1 MDLVNK
7 RLDFFD
13 SFITNYQLD
22 KDNINLNIWCPFC
35 KHPSKNKLKMSIH
48 LEKGFYHCWLCDKK
62 GNNVPYLV
70 KQLNKNKFEE
80 SKRHFKLKTNVG
92 ISLFED
98 ENEDFEEDIRVDLP
112 KGFKFFIENSS
123 LSNPDVRDTFRYA
136 VKRGVNKHKISM
148 LRAGFSLNNDFKR
161 YLILPSYDKRGVL
174 NYYVSRNID
183 VDTHNSYKYKNAPIP
198 KKNIIFNEININWK
212 KPLTIVEGP
221 LDLLKTND
229 NSTCLLGSSL
239 TEDMLLF
246 KEIIKNKTPV
256 YLALDSDAYNKCLK
270 IAKTLYSYDIDV
282 KIVDTRGPE
291 DVGDMDRQDFT
302 DRIVKAKQ
310 YSYNDNILSKIKML

>member
-70 KQLNKNKFEE
+70 KKLNKSKFEE
-80 SKRHFKLKTNVG
+80 SKKHFKIKTTNG
-92 ISLFED
+92 ISLFDD
-98 ENEDFEEDIRVDLP
+98 EKEDFEEDIRIDLP
-112 KGFKFFIENSS
+112 KGFKFFIENNN

-136 VKRGVNKHKISM
+136 VKRGINKHKISM

-161 YLILPSYDKRGVL
+161 YLILPSYDKRGTL

-229 NSTCLLGSSL
+229 NATCLLGSSL

-246 KEIIKNKTPV
+246 KEIIKNKTSI

-282 KIVDTRGPE
+282 KIVDTRGPD
-291 DVGDMDRQDFT
+291 DVGDMDKQDFM

>member
-1 MDLVNK
+1 MDIINK

-22 KDNINLNIWCPFC
+22 KDGNNLNIWCPFC

-62 GNNVPYLV
+62 GNSVPYLV
-70 KQLNKNKFEE
+70 KQLNKSKFEE
-80 SKRHFKLKTNVG
+80 SKKYFKVKIKNG

-98 ENEDFEEDIRVDLP
+98 ENETFEEDIRVDLP
-112 KGFKFFIENSS
+112 KGFRFFIENNN
-123 LSNPDVRDTFRYA
+123 LSNPDVRDIFKYA
-136 VKRGVNKHKISM
+136 VKRGINKHKISM
-148 LRAGFSLNNDFKR
+148 LRAGYSLNNDFKR
-161 YLILPSYDKRGVL
+161 YLILPSYNKDGDL

-229 NSTCLLGSSL
+229 NATCLLGSSL

-246 KEIIKNKTPV
+246 KEIIKNKTEI

-270 IAKTLYSYDIDV
+270 IAKTLYSYDINV

-291 DVGDMDRQDFT
+291 DVGDMDRQDFL